1 MNNLPVLYGDHD
13 FTVLNVCELVKH
25 PELESVLVLF
35 FDNLSLK
42 HSVVG
47 KLIGQT
53 NLAVELILSEE
64 SVYLSKALPIWC
76 FHGDSKGFLMN
87 LGIIMIIE
95 VASPHF
101 WVVSLQIRIFGLINS
116 LWYTCQE
123 CSFVKLGR
131 VSLAAA
137 HHSLRSSSIINIIV
151 VHL

>member
-1 MNNLPVLYGDHD
+1 MNNLPVLDGDHN
-13 FTVLNVCELVKH
+13 FTVFNVCELVKH

-42 HSVVG
+42 NSVVG

-64 SVYLSKALPIWC
+64 SVYQSKTLPIWC
-76 FHGDSKGFLMN
+76 FHGDSKGFLMY

-101 WVVSLQIRIFGLINS
+101 WVVPLQIRIFGLINC
-116 LWYTCQE
+116 LWDTCQE
-123 CSFVKLGR
+123 CSFVKFGR
-131 VSLAAA
+131 VSLAT